1 MAGSRHE
8 AVEVVVRDLGDTAVA
23 TVVMVGEAMIGDKDL
38 KIQVDSLLVQQ
49 VNLHRVFPKYLGQH
63 QHSKATRQ

>member
-1 MAGSRHE
+1 MAGSRHK
-8 AVEVVVRDLGDTAVA
+8 AVKVVVRNLGDTAVA
-23 TVVMVGEAMIGDKDL
+23 TVVVGEAMIGDKDL

>member
-1 MAGSRHE
+1 MAGSRHK

-38 KIQVDSLLVQQ
+38 
-49 VNLHRVFPKYLGQH
+49 LGFKN
-63 QHSKATRQ
+63 SGR

>member
-23 TVVMVGEAMIGDKDL
+23 TVVVGEAMIGDKDL
-38 KIQVDSLLVQQ
+38 
-49 VNLHRVFPKYLGQH
+49 LGFKN
-63 QHSKATRQ
+63 SGR